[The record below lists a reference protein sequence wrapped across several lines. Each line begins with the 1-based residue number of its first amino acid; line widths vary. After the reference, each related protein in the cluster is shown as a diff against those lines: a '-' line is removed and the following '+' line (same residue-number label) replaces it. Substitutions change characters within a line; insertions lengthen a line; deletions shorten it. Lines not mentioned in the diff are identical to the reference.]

1 MSLTFASAV
10 ARRSLRRPRP
20 TCVSPPLRPVLAC
33 TVARNPSSCG
43 VCSRLVTHRG
53 RVVGVRTFTSRA
65 AGTTGCG
72 EPCRRDATFKL
83 PDAGCTVATAVEV
96 ATGYMEAQAVPEP
109 GLSAQYLMASALA
122 AALPGESAV
131 DAAGAAAPAVPATL
145 ATVQAHGDRAMDDAL
160 MQKFC
165 HLIQRRAS
173 ERVPIQVRAHALSL
187 VLPLSCPADS

>member
-1 MSLTFASAV
+1 M
-10 ARRSLRRPRP
+10 
-20 TCVSPPLRPVLAC
+20 SPPLRPVLAC

-43 VCSRLVTHRG
+43 VCSRFVPHRG
-53 RVVGVRTFTSRA
+53 TLVGVRTFTSRA

-72 EPCRRDATFKL
+72 EPCRRDAAFKL
-83 PDAGCTVATAVEV
+83 PDADCTVATAVEV

-131 DAAGAAAPAVPATL
+131 DAGGAAPAVPAML